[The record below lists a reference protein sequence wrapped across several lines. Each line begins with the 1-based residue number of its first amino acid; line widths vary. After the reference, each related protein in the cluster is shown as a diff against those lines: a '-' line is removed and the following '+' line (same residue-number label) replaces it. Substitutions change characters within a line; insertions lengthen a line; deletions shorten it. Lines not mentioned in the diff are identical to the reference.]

1 MREADKELRKLTKQ
15 YQLIQRKA
23 NTARTKADEVSMK
36 REIKDRELKEK
47 ITLQED
53 MQRKVEDKKKEINAK
68 IHERKLLN
76 GDLVT

>member
-1 MREADKELRKLTKQ
+1 
-15 YQLIQRKA
+15 
-23 NTARTKADEVSMK
+23 MK